1 MTEGNSELVI
11 ALVAAVGTDVGMV
24 ADEIASELS
33 RYDFDSETFRLSV
46 YLAEQGDS
54 DFRDLPFDESLWE
67 GMTQGDELRRRW
79 ERDDALAL
87 HAISDIVATRDQ
99 ASEGKVE
106 VAEGGDA
113 ELAGNLERF
122 AFILRSLKT
131 PDELQTL
138 RTVYGPRLVVVG
150 AYSPSDKRRKHL
162 EDEIGASRKNS
173 DQATWSH
180 PPEELIERDESEGI
194 IGGQALSDTFH
205 RADFFI
211 RAWTRDVVKTDLRRT
226 LQIMFGDP
234 FRTPT
239 RDEFAQFQ
247 AAGAALRSAELGRQ
261 VGAAIAPEDGS
272 VIAWG
277 ANEVPSYGGGSHW
290 EVNDQLVAGNRDFEI
305 LGHDSNQKQF
315 DALAERISDE
325 VGATLS
331 DLAVQVGDKH
341 EGTQEALDEL
351 QSRVESRMKEDL
363 RRGGLRDLTEFGRAV
378 HAEMN
383 ALLDAARRGVSV
395 AGATLYSTTF
405 PCHNCARHIIGAGI
419 VRVVFIEPYAKSKA
433 GELHSDSIAIEVPSG
448 DSAVQFE
455 PFVGV
460 APRRYL
466 EMFDAAARTRL
477 GHLDRRAKDGSSQA
491 LAEKDALPVFRD
503 AGALLQPALPAY
515 RVKELLA
522 LDHYNRLTGDGSERS
537 PGEGGGQVGEVSR
550 DQGDGDMDTTK
561 EAEKDG

>member
-113 ELAGNLERF
+113 ELSGNLERF

-180 PPEELIERDESEGI
+180 SPEELIERDESEGI

-226 LQIMFGDP
+226 LQICSEIRFGHRLETSLRSFKP
-234 FRTPT
+234 R
-239 RDEFAQFQ
+239 
-247 AAGAALRSAELGRQ
+247 ALRCDQRSSGGRL
-261 VGAAIAPEDGS
+261 AR
-272 VIAWG
+272 
-277 ANEVPSYGGGSHW
+277 PSLPRMDRLSPW
-290 EVNDQLVAGNRDFEI
+290 ARTKF
-305 LGHDSNQKQF
+305 
-315 DALAERISDE
+315 R
-325 VGATLS
+325 AT
-331 DLAVQVGDKH
+331 
-341 EGTQEALDEL
+341 E
-351 QSRVESRMKEDL
+351 
-363 RRGGLRDLTEFGRAV
+363 
-378 HAEMN
+378 
-383 ALLDAARRGVSV
+383 
-395 AGATLYSTTF
+395 
-405 PCHNCARHIIGAGI
+405 
-419 VRVVFIEPYAKSKA
+419 
-433 GELHSDSIAIEVPSG
+433 
-448 DSAVQFE
+448 
-455 PFVGV
+455 
-460 APRRYL
+460 
-466 EMFDAAARTRL
+466 AARTGR
-477 GHLDRRAKDGSSQA
+477 
-491 LAEKDALPVFRD
+491 
-503 AGALLQPALPAY
+503 
-515 RVKELLA
+515 
-522 LDHYNRLTGDGSERS
+522 
-537 PGEGGGQVGEVSR
+537 
-550 DQGDGDMDTTK
+550 
-561 EAEKDG
+561 